1 MKSTNLAGWKS
12 VMHSTNWNKGFLRLM
27 IVLCIPLAWI
37 LGGDQGE
44 EWFGSGTRGFF
55 LGVFIFLGL
64 IWLFYFIVI
73 KAVKFVVRGFMDR
86 D

>member
-1 MKSTNLAGWKS
+1 
-12 VMHSTNWNKGFLRLM
+12 M
-27 IVLCIPLAWI
+27 IVLCIPLAWF

-44 EWFGSGTRGFF
+44 EWFGSGAEGFF

-64 IWLFYFIVI
+64 IWAVYFMVI
-73 KAVKFVVRGFMDR
+73 KIVVKAVGFVVRGFMDR

>member
-1 MKSTNLAGWKS
+1 MDKHNAVYKLEQRIFQAYARL
-12 VMHSTNWNKGFLRLM
+12 MHSISM
-27 IVLCIPLAWI
+27 V

-44 EWFGSGTRGFF
+44 KWFGSGAEGFF

-64 IWLFYFIVI
+64 IWLFYFIII
-73 KAVKFVVRGFMDR
+73 KAVRFVVRGFMDK

>member
-1 MKSTNLAGWKS
+1 MKSINWKR
-12 VMHSTNWNKGFLRLM
+12 GFFRLTL
-27 IVLCIPLAWI
+27 VLCIPLAWL

-44 EWFGSGTRGFF
+44 EWFGSGAEGFF

-64 IWLFYFIVI
+64 IWLLYFIVM
-73 KAVKFVVRGFMDR
+73 KALRFVVTGFMDK

>member
-1 MKSTNLAGWKS
+1 MKSINWKRWS
-12 VMHSTNWNKGFLRLM
+12 VIRSINWKKGFFRLT
-27 IVLCIPLAWI
+27 IVLCIPLAWFS
-37 LGGDQGE
+37 GGDQGE
-44 EWFGSGTRGFF
+44 EWFGPGAEGFF

-73 KAVKFVVRGFMDR
+73 KAVGFVVRGFMDR